1 MLTFNPG
8 LMLWTL
14 VTFVLAVVILWKYAF
29 GPLQGVIDERRA
41 QIRESLETAEATR
54 EEAARLLEEYKVT
67 LASVR
72 TEAEEILAR
81 SREAGDATRSEIVG
95 EARAEAERTV
105 AKAQQQIE
113 RDMRAALK
121 EIKEQ
126 IADLTM
132 LATEKV
138 IGKSLTDADQRRL
151 LDEALRDLNLDDL
164 EVGNPE

>member
-1 MLTFNPG
+1 MLNIDWG
-8 LMLWTL
+8 LMVWTL
-14 VTFVLAVVILWKYAF
+14 ITFALAVVILWKYAF

-54 EEAARLLEEYKVT
+54 EEAARLLEEYKET

-72 TEAEEILAR
+72 AEAEEILDR
-81 SREAGDATRSEIVG
+81 SRKAGEATRSEIVG
-95 EARAEAERTV
+95 EARGEAERAV
-105 AKAQQQIE
+105 AKGQEQIE

-121 EIKEQ
+121 EIREQ

-132 LATEKV
+132 QATEKV

-151 LDEALRDLNLDDL
+151 LDEALRDLDLDEL
-164 EVGNPE
+164 GVGRGE